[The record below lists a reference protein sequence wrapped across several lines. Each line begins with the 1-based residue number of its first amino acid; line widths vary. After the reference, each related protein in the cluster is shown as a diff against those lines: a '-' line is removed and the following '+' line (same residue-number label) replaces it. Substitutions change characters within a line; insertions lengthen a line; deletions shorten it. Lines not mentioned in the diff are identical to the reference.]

1 MNSKNIIAGVVAAS
15 AIALNAN
22 AGTVAYWPLA
32 YENGVR
38 TTTETV
44 FPNHGDG
51 GAMDAVPSSRQGA
64 SWIEGNDYCPQGT
77 NAFPSGYG
85 VYDPISGT
93 NAAAA
98 TGLYF
103 HKTTLNG
110 YAGALRV
117 VDPSPLRLTTFTV
130 ECFIRM
136 PPPQQYEWNCIAVMP
151 AQLPGGN
158 KQPANYESW
167 GIRVVDRDRIDVRF
181 SIDHGTVSANVSDN
195 KMVSIYPSNIYDER
209 WHHVAFSVD
218 GTKVKVFWDYAL
230 VTEADLSA
238 NVWYN
243 PGMDLFIGNTP
254 QTGGPF
260 GGSIAHFRISDA
272 ALNPPSFLH
281 FVRTERASDEDPD
294 SLLHID
300 FEPPDSLSATEG
312 IFNDAAVA
320 PAPHRYGA
328 DVLLRTVAV
337 ATPFSQVYA
346 GLLDETG
353 RASSYCS
360 SNATKQTA
368 NGQVRGYIAW
378 QPPEDVF
385 TNSSFTVEC
394 CYKTARQLG
403 PYIPL
408 VRRLGGSNVQFNLGL
423 SGGGMDGHLTAA
435 VIQRDGGVKMVIDSV
450 RSDDCQWH
458 HAAFVFD
465 RARGKLQLFRD
476 YEPIGSVDCPNK
488 ALIATDTPI
497 YMGGGFDNQGDFRP
511 YNGAIDNVRITMRAL
526 NVGEFLR
533 SDNAA
538 LSGKT
543 LAWTSFDNT
552 LESSTSAALANGV
565 AMAAQAGGTV
575 PSYEAIPGGS
585 SMRIEDG
592 SGNMLRQG
600 NLAAL
605 SFSTGVV
612 KYADNL
618 LLPLLKDQTVEFLV
632 KAGAQAPFA
641 GIVRCN
647 FDRSSADDPVWAL
660 SAAESGSGTM
670 LRVRC
675 TISGDDS
682 WNTHGI
688 DEDTGVVAFD
698 GRWHHIALT
707 LSQDGGRA
715 TASIYKDYETTPS
728 WTRTVSGSFY
738 YGLGYAPVWIG
749 TSSSTTAF
757 FNGQIDELRV
767 SRGILTSDEFLRRG
781 KMGMML
787 LFR

>member
-1 MNSKNIIAGVVAAS
+1 MIGSVVTVA
-15 AIALNAN
+15 AIALNVN
-22 AGTVAYWPLA
+22 ARTVAYWPLA

-38 TTTETV
+38 TTTQTV
-44 FPNHGDG
+44 FANHGDG
-51 GAMDAVPSSRQGA
+51 GPMNAVPSSRLGA
-64 SWIEGNDYCPQGT
+64 SYIVGDDHCPQGI

-85 VYDPISGT
+85 VYDPVSGM
-93 NAAAA
+93 NVAAT

-103 HKTTLNG
+103 HKTSLNG

-117 VDPSPLRLTTFTV
+117 ADPSPLRLTKFTV

-136 PPPQQYEWNCIAVMP
+136 SPTQLYNEWNCIAVMP

-158 KQPANYESW
+158 SQPVNYESW
-167 GIRVVDRDRIDVRF
+167 GLRVVDRNRIDVRF
-181 SIDHGTVSANVSDN
+181 SQNHGTVSANVSDN
-195 KMVSIYPSNIYDER
+195 KTVSIYPDDVYDGR
-209 WHHVAFSVD
+209 WHHVAFSVN
-218 GTKVKVFWDYAL
+218 GTKVRVYWDYTWLA
-230 VTEADLSA
+230 EADLSA
-238 NVWYN
+238 NVWYTS
-243 PGMDLFIGNTP
+243 GMDLFIGNTP

-260 GGSIAHFRISDA
+260 GGSIAHFRISDE

-281 FVRTERASDEDPD
+281 FARTERASDEDPD
-294 SLLHID
+294 TLLHID
-300 FEPPDSLSATEG
+300 FEPPDLLPATEG

-328 DVLLRTVAV
+328 DVLLRTVTA
-337 ATPFSQVYA
+337 ATPFPQVYA

-360 SNATKQTA
+360 SNATKIVTA
-368 NGQVRGYIAW
+368 GEVRGYLAW

-394 CYKTARQLG
+394 CYKTAGQLG
-403 PYIPL
+403 PFIPL
-408 VRRLGGSNVQFNLGL
+408 IRRLGGSNVQFNLGL
-423 SGGGMDGHLTAA
+423 SGDHMVGRLTAA
-435 VIQRDGGVKMVIDSV
+435 VIQRNGEVKSVIDSI
-450 RSDDCQWH
+450 RSDDSEWH

-465 RARGKLQLFRD
+465 RVRGKLQLFRD
-476 YEPIGSVDCPNK
+476 YEPVGSVDCPNK

-497 YMGGGFDNQGDFRP
+497 YMGGGFDNQGNFKP
-511 YNGAIDNVRITMRAL
+511 YDGAIDNVRITMRAL

-533 SDNAA
+533 SDNVA

-543 LAWTSFDNT
+543 LVWTSFDNT

-575 PSYEAIPGGS
+575 PSYEAIPDGS
-585 SMRIEDG
+585 LMRIEDG
-592 SGNMLRQG
+592 SGNVLRQG

-612 KYADNL
+612 KYTDNL
-618 LLPLLKDQTVEFLV
+618 LLPLLKDLTVEFLV
-632 KAGAQAPFA
+632 KADPQTTYA

-647 FDRSSADDPVWAL
+647 FDRNSAVDPVWAL
-660 SAAESGSGTM
+660 SAGESGSGTM

-675 TISGDDS
+675 MISDGDS
-682 WNTHGI
+682 LNEYGI
-688 DEDTGVVAFD
+688 NEDTGVVAFD

-707 LSQDGGRA
+707 LHQDGGQA
-715 TASIYKDYETTPS
+715 TASLYKDYEATPS
-728 WTRTVSGSFY
+728 WTKTVSGSFC
-738 YGLGYAPVWIG
+738 YGLGYAPIWIG

-767 SRGILTSDEFLRRG
+767 SRGILTPDEFLRRG
-781 KMGMML
+781 KMGL
-787 LFR
+787 KILFR